1 MSYSKENRVNNNT
14 TMQAVYNVT
23 KLLDGLLS
31 NYDSSL
37 RPDFGGQKATIFG
50 NTSLVARGHSLIA
63 CKIKNV
69 HQGAPNVYWA
79 L

>member
-1 MSYSKENRVNNNT
+1 MKKLPNNCLLFSIATVSYIQDKRINNNS

-37 RPDFGGQKATIFG
+37 RPDFGGKRSSIFG
-50 NTSLVARGHSLIA
+50 
-63 CKIKNV
+63 KQK
-69 HQGAPNVYWA
+69 
-79 L
+79 